1 MDRYMEVAV
10 NRTSSGHAVSRNIRN
25 TLLSASLASLIGL
38 VGCAD
43 MVTYSANS
51 RDKGMNQYKQ
61 QSYTDA
67 AGSFRNATRQNP
79 RDYKSYYMLG
89 CCYEQS
95 GQHQQAIQAFRTSL
109 DVQHMVFEGKY
120 DDEQRMKT
128 INGLAGAI
136 ARSDSR
142 DIETNAAVAKAR
154 TSQDPDNYLLLGQIY
169 AFRGDADSAVEAY
182 DHAALL
188 APQSFYISKS
198 YGLYLE
204 RLGQSS
210 RAEAA
215 LRRAYALNAT
225 DEEVNLAL
233 RRLGVVPG
241 PSIKSE
247 EALVQPP
254 LPRGPIPQLDLSRMK
269 SGSSDKKPA
278 TPAAPNAQPG
288 PTVAAPRD

>member
-1 MDRYMEVAV
+1 MK
-10 NRTSSGHAVSRNIRN
+10 RTSPRHTVSHAVRN
-25 TLLSASLASLIGL
+25 TVTSAALASIIGL

-43 MVTYSANS
+43 MVTYSGKS
-51 RDKGMNQYKQ
+51 QDKGMTQYKQ

-95 GQHQQAIQAFRTSL
+95 GQHQQAIHAFRTSL
-109 DVQHMVFEGKY
+109 DVQQMVFEGKY
-120 DDEQRMKT
+120 DDEQRVKT

-136 ARSDSR
+136 AHSDSR

-154 TSQDPDNYLLLGQIY
+154 TSQNADDYMLLGQIY

-204 RLGQSS
+204 RLGQTS

-215 LRRAYALNAT
+215 LRRAYALNVS

-233 RRLGVVPG
+233 RRLGVIPG
-241 PSIKSE
+241 PSIKNQD
-247 EALVQPP
+247 ALVQPP
-254 LPRGPIPQLDLSRMK
+254 LPRGPIPELDLSRMK
-269 SGSSDKKPA
+269 FGGSDPKA
-278 TPAAPNAQPG
+278 TTPAAPNAQPG

>member
-1 MDRYMEVAV
+1 MEVAV
-10 NRTSSGHAVSRNIRN
+10 KRTSSGRALSNNIRN
-25 TLLSASLASLIGL
+25 TLLGASLASLIGL

-51 RDKGMNQYKQ
+51 RDHGMNQYKQ

-89 CCYEQS
+89 CCYEQN
-95 GQHQQAIQAFRTSL
+95 GQHQQAIHAYRTAL
-109 DVQHMVFEGKY
+109 DVQHITLEGKY
-120 DDEQRMKT
+120 DDEQRVKT
-128 INGLAGAI
+128 INGLAAAI
-136 ARSDSR
+136 AKSDTR

-154 TSQDPDNYLLLGQIY
+154 TSQDADDYMLLGQIY
-169 AFRGDADSAVEAY
+169 AYRGDADSAVEAY

-204 RLGQSS
+204 RLGQTG

-215 LRRAYALNAT
+215 LRRAYALNVS

-233 RRLGVVPG
+233 RRLGVIPG
-241 PSIKSE
+241 PSIKSQD
-247 EALVQPP
+247 ALVQPP
-254 LPRGPIPQLDLSRMK
+254 LPRGPIPELDLSRLK
-269 SGSSDKKPA
+269 FGNSEKKAA
-278 TPAAPNAQPG
+278 TPVPPNSQSG